1 MRIDAGAAAK
11 FVCAT
16 MDSERALA
24 DRCLRG
30 EKKAWLELLR
40 LYDRKVLRVLF
51 RSGVREEL
59 DDLRQEVWARLLAR
73 EHVLVVQHDGAR
85 AGLVVDELFG
95 AGQAVIKPLGN
106 YFADVPGIAG
116 SSILGNGRVALILD
130 TATILR
136 NLNQQENA

>member
-1 MRIDAGAAAK
+1 MSARPVDVSTAAS
-11 FVCAT
+11 T
-16 MDSERALA
+16 
-24 DRCLRG
+24 
-30 EKKAWLELLR
+30 
-40 LYDRKVLRVLF
+40 
-51 RSGVREEL
+51 
-59 DDLRQEVWARLLAR
+59 R

-130 TATILR
+130 TATIFR
-136 NLNQQENA
+136 NLNHQENA